1 MLQHIHS
8 LVQLSS
14 CLYENIWQSWEK
26 NSWDSREK
34 IFDSSE
40 GRIKRNWL
48 GQCNVSLVTACGGI
62 LDDTHRS
69 WSGSIH
75 CTIYMCVRYKHC
87 VRTQIIIILFSL
99 YIHDRNKSTHRI
111 YRCCYISITLTEKC
125 KWNLIPYSLTWS
137 HIHNFMIKPLQMLY
151 LNIPIYDSFQW
162 HMSESIHYFLCLLF
176 NLNLT
181 IQFFINSIISND
193 YEMWLL

>member
-1 MLQHIHS
+1 MISCLKISWNTNIMEWSCFSNNTILFIGWYHFWVTILLQHIHS

-14 CLYENIWQSWEK
+14 CLYENSWQSWEK
-26 NSWDSREK
+26 NIWHSREK

-99 YIHDRNKSTHRI
+99 FIHDS
-111 YRCCYISITLTEKC
+111 
-125 KWNLIPYSLTWS
+125 WVG
-137 HIHNFMIKPLQMLY
+137 
-151 LNIPIYDSFQW
+151 
-162 HMSESIHYFLCLLF
+162 SIHL
-176 NLNLT
+176 
-181 IQFFINSIISND
+181 
-193 YEMWLL
+193 E